1 MLVVLLIA
9 FLVVGPKDLPNIA
22 RWLGRSVKKI
32 RLLIREIRQ
41 ETGWD
46 DIEKEIRDTK
56 EDLKTLQKEADITSE
71 LESASGELNK
81 SLKDVQQ
88 ELDQTKQAVNTAQ
101 KDLES

>member
-1 MLVVLLIA
+1 MLLIA